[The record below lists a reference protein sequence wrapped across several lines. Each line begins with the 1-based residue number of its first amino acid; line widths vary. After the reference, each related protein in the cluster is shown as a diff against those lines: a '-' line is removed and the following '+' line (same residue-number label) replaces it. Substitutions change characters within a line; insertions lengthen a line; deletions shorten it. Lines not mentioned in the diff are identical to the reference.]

1 MSASG
6 MVYATRK
13 FTFSSAH
20 RYWRPEWS
28 AEDNTRVFG
37 NLTVPHGHNYVL
49 EVTVRGAVEPATGMV
64 MDLGELKRLVGDLL
78 VSRFDHADLNRDAV
92 FASGAIPTTENLVR
106 AIWDLLV
113 PKLGGERLAA
123 EYVGADLFCLPSVQE
138 GFGIV
143 FLEAMAAGLAVVAC
157 RAAAVPEV
165 VRDGETGVLAPP
177 RDPEAIARA
186 LGGLLQD
193 PGRAQALGEAG
204 RRRVTELTPP
214 RVAERFL
221 HAVESIPGLR
231 RDIQRGD

>member
-49 EVTVRGAVEPATGMV
+49 EVTVRGAVDPATGMV
-64 MDLGELKRLVGDLL
+64 MDLGELKRLVGDAV

-92 FASGAIPTTENLVR
+92 FTSGAIPTTENLVR

-113 PKLGGERLAA
+113 PKLGGERLHRLRLWEDPTFYV
-123 EYVGADLFCLPSVQE
+123 EY
-138 GFGIV
+138 FG
-143 FLEAMAAGLAVVAC
+143 
-157 RAAAVPEV
+157 
-165 VRDGETGVLAPP
+165 
-177 RDPEAIARA
+177 
-186 LGGLLQD
+186 
-193 PGRAQALGEAG
+193 
-204 RRRVTELTPP
+204 
-214 RVAERFL
+214 
-221 HAVESIPGLR
+221 
-231 RDIQRGD
+231 